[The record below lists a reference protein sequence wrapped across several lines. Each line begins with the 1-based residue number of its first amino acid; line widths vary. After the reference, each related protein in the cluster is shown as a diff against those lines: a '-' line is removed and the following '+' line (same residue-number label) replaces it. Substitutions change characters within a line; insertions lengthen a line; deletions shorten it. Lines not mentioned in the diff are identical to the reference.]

1 MVGVTDYTG
10 LLAPIQTE
18 ALLAVGAGVVVG
30 VAIFAVKYGPRIAKS
45 IATSLAGR

>member
-1 MVGVTDYTG
+1 MFAVTDYSA

-18 ALLAVGAGVVVG
+18 ALAAVGAGVVIGIAV
-30 VAIFAVKYGPRIAKS
+30 FALKYGPRIAKS